1 MTLKAGDRIPEATFT
16 IMGAKGPEPVKAS
29 DYFKNRKVLLFSVP
43 GAFTPTCHKT
53 HLPGFVH
60 KAEEIKKKGVGAIAV
75 VAVNDCFVLDAWL
88 DSTGAKGKVDAL
100 ADGSG
105 EFAKATGTELDL
117 KEHGLGVRSKRYAA
131 LVGDG
136 VVLWIH
142 IEDDSSKATVSSAEA
157 ALKHLNV

>member
-16 IMGAKGPEPVKAS
+16 TMGSKGPEPVKAS

-53 HLPGFVH
+53 HLPGFVD
-60 KAEEIKKKGVGAIAV
+60 KAEEIKKKGVAAIAV
-75 VAVNDCFVLDAWL
+75 VAVNDCFVMDAWL
-88 DSTGAKGKVDAL
+88 DSAGAKGKIDAL

-117 KEHGLGVRSKRYAA
+117 TGHGLGVRSKRYAA
-131 LVGDG
+131 LIADG

-142 IEDDSSKATVSSAEA
+142 AEDDSSKATVSSAEA